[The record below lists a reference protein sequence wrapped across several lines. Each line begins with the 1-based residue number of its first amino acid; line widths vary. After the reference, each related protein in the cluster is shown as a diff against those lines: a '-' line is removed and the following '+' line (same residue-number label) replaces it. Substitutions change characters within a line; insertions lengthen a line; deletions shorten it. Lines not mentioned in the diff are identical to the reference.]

1 MQTALRVVRT
11 SPRERDLV
19 DELERLSSSS
29 GSHSPSLA
37 NLRQALPEIRIDID
51 ACFLSNPLATDLF
64 WTHFNSDVLDDQE
77 LFKRMLEAYPSQN
90 RVIAERL
97 SSTVGVS
104 PGRIFIAN
112 GATEA
117 IQAIVH
123 NFTSHVHITTPTFSP
138 YYEFAGPGHRVTT
151 FQLDAANYFALDPER
166 YVQSV
171 LRSGADTAVLI
182 SPNNPD
188 GSLIPDDHLT
198 RILSGLSDLR
208 TVIVDESFIHFANR
222 AAVEGLPT
230 LVALTDQFENV
241 TVVKSMSK
249 DFGIAGIRAG
259 YAIMKPTRVSRLLD
273 HGYLWNI
280 SGIAEYFFSL
290 FACPTFLA
298 EYKAVLST
306 YRGYIER
313 FTRMTSGAD
322 FIRAYS
328 TSANFQLMR
337 MPEGV
342 SADLVTALLL
352 VRHGIYVRSCTDKIG
367 LDGEFIRVA
376 IRTESENERVFEALA
391 DILTGP
397 SLSWS
402 INQASVSALS
412 EVSELVLLGLRRSPS
427 ATSGRSELHSRTA
440 LSGSSSS
447 GLIVYPMCSG
457 I

>member
-1 MQTALRVVRT
+1 MQTALGNVRT

-19 DELERLSSSS
+19 DELQLLGSTS

-37 NLRQALPEIRIDID
+37 KIRRALPEIRIDID

-64 WTHFNSDVLDDQE
+64 WTHFHSDVLDDPQ

-90 RVIAERL
+90 RAIAEHL
-97 SSTVGVS
+97 SSTLGVE

-123 NFTSHVHITTPTFSP
+123 NFTSHIHINTPTFSP
-138 YYEFAGPGHRVTT
+138 YYEFAGPGHQVTT
-151 FQLDAANYFALDPER
+151 FQIDAAADFALDPER
-166 YVQSV
+166 HVQSV

-188 GSLIPDDHLT
+188 GYLVPDDHLSW
-198 RILSGLSDLR
+198 ILSKLSNLR

-222 AAVEGLPT
+222 AAPDGLPT
-230 LVALTDQFENV
+230 LVGLTEQFENV

-259 YAIMKPTRVSRLLD
+259 YAIMKPTRINRLLD
-273 HGYLWNI
+273 HGYLWNT

-290 FACPTFLA
+290 FGSPTFLA
-298 EYKAVLST
+298 QYGKVLDT

-313 FTRMTSGAD
+313 FTRMTAGAG
-322 FIRAYS
+322 FIRAYP

-342 SADLVTALLL
+342 SADLVTTLML
-352 VRHGIYVRSCTDKIG
+352 VRHGIYVRSCTDKVG

-376 IRTESENERVFEALA
+376 IRTEAENIRIVEALA
-391 DILTGP
+391 DILK
-397 SLSWS
+397 
-402 INQASVSALS
+402 
-412 EVSELVLLGLRRSPS
+412 
-427 ATSGRSELHSRTA
+427 
-440 LSGSSSS
+440 
-447 GLIVYPMCSG
+447 
-457 I
+457 

>member
-1 MQTALRVVRT
+1 MLTELSVVRT

-19 DELERLSSSS
+19 YELERLSSSS

-37 NLRQALPEIRIDID
+37 NLRQALPGIRIDID
-51 ACFLSNPLATDLF
+51 ACFLSNPLATELF
-64 WTHFNSDVLDDQE
+64 WTHFNADVLDDQH

-97 SSTVGVS
+97 SSTVGVEPS
-104 PGRIFIAN
+104 RIFIAN

-123 NFTSHVHITTPTFSP
+123 NFTSHIHINIPTFSP
-138 YYEFAGPGHRVTT
+138 YYEFAGPEHHVTT
-151 FQLDAANYFALDPER
+151 FQLDAANDFALDPER
-166 YVQSV
+166 HVQSV
-171 LRSGADTAVLI
+171 LQSGADTAVLI

-188 GSLIPDDHLT
+188 GYLIPDDHLSW
-198 RILSGLSDLR
+198 ILSRLSDLR

-222 AAVEGLPT
+222 TAPDGLPT
-230 LVALTDQFENV
+230 LVALTEQFENV

-259 YAIMKPTRVSRLLD
+259 YAIMKPTRVNRLLN
-273 HGYLWNI
+273 HGYLWNV
-280 SGIAEYFFSL
+280 SGIAENFFSL

-298 EYKAVLST
+298 QYRKVLCT

-313 FTRMTSGAD
+313 FTRMTSGVD
-322 FIRAYS
+322 FIHAYP

-337 MPEGV
+337 MPQGV
-342 SADLVTALLL
+342 SADLVTTLLL

-376 IRTESENERVFEALA
+376 IRTESENERVFDALA
-391 DILTGP
+391 DILK
-397 SLSWS
+397 
-402 INQASVSALS
+402 
-412 EVSELVLLGLRRSPS
+412 
-427 ATSGRSELHSRTA
+427 
-440 LSGSSSS
+440 
-447 GLIVYPMCSG
+447 
-457 I
+457 